1 MDWRHCL
8 ATCQGIA
15 RGREDPIS
23 SLDQAA
29 MRSHTRILAG
39 HPGPTRPIGFSSF
52 KNYGS
57 GLAKL
62 AVAIHHVDVDDV
74 IVINLQDVN
83 LQHKLAAAA
92 AASVGYDIFAIAYGR
107 IRLIHTGGKKKP
119 AGTFY
124 KDRSLTK
131 STKV

>member
-1 MDWRHCL
+1 LL
-8 ATCQGIA
+8 ASG
-15 RGREDPIS
+15 GRLYRAGEIIRSDPIS
-23 SLDQAA
+23 SLDQVVV
-29 MRSHTRILAG
+29 RSHATRQAG

-74 IVINLQDVN
+74 IVINLQNVN
-83 LQHKLAAAA
+83 LQHKLAAAV

-107 IRLIHTGGKKKP
+107 IRLIRTDEKK
-119 AGTFY
+119 
-124 KDRSLTK
+124 RSPLEL
-131 STKV
+131 STRIEV